1 MGSSLFPK
9 NVLQFEVESLHEKIT
24 GWSSSKQVTKAIIMA
39 MDPIHVFL
47 IALALIILAFFGTY
61 LFGIIRAKKKIG
73 VFNQFIAQ
81 HYPELT
87 TAKFIS
93 ASQVS
98 QSPALTIALLIDEA
112 QRRIIM
118 LQIGKNGQVTDSVYP
133 FDSLA
138 AFEPQSRLIERGVW
152 PSKMFSYEKSL
163 NLHFDD
169 GSEYHMFLE
178 FITNKHATDKAPA
191 VLDQA
196 IKPWEEALTRIVNKE
211 ISE

>member
-1 MGSSLFPK
+1 MGSSEFLK

-24 GWSSSKQVTKAIIMA
+24 GRLSIKQVTKAITMA

-47 IALALIILAFFGTY
+47 IALALIILAFFGIY

-73 VFNQFIAQ
+73 IFNKFIDTQ
-81 HYPELT
+81 YPELKA
-87 TAKFIS
+87 AKFITASEVSRSS
-93 ASQVS
+93 AI
-98 QSPALTIALLIDEA
+98 TIALLIDET
-112 QRRIIM
+112 QRRILT
-118 LQIGKNGQVTDSVYP
+118 LQIGKDGQVTDSVYP

-138 AFEPQSRLIERGVW
+138 GFEPQNRVIERGVW

-163 NLHFDD
+163 NLRFDE
-169 GSEYHMFLE
+169 GAEYHMFLE

-196 IKPWEEALTRIVNKE
+196 IKPWEEALSRIVNKE
-211 ISE
+211 I